1 MKPVFA
7 KKAARPDP
15 ELLTLKAELLEAQG
29 DLAQAYRQFDQ
40 ALDPELVESC
50 VYQISAVKAR
60 CNYLIRAIKE
70 RSPEAA
76 GEVPVGCVIVR
87 DGEIVGRG
95 RNRREEKQATAS
107 HAEMEAIAQANEHLG
122 TWRLDDCELY
132 VTLEPCPM
140 CAGAILNARIRRVWY
155 GARDEAFGA
164 CGGVTNLFM
173 ESFPNRPALVG
184 GILGEDC
191 RRVLADFFAGL
202 RGGEKN
208 RPSDLI

>member
-29 DLAQAYRQFDQ
+29 DLAQALALAAEADRQFDQ

-76 GEVPVGCVIVR
+76 
-87 DGEIVGRG
+87 
-95 RNRREEKQATAS
+95 AA
-107 HAEMEAIAQANEHLG
+107 
-122 TWRLDDCELY
+122 
-132 VTLEPCPM
+132 
-140 CAGAILNARIRRVWY
+140 
-155 GARDEAFGA
+155 
-164 CGGVTNLFM
+164 
-173 ESFPNRPALVG
+173 
-184 GILGEDC
+184 
-191 RRVLADFFAGL
+191 AGL
-202 RGGEKN
+202 EGA
-208 RPSDLI
+208 STWT

>member
-76 GEVPVGCVIVR
+76 AAAGLEGASSV
-87 DGEIVGRG
+87 
-95 RNRREEKQATAS
+95 NRRILAFAICSTRSEKKFARFRGLLAVGAGGSGSFFSGSPWRSRRAAS
-107 HAEMEAIAQANEHLG
+107 SAIS
-122 TWRLDDCELY
+122 
-132 VTLEPCPM
+132 
-140 CAGAILNARIRRVWY
+140 RIRPQRS
-155 GARDEAFGA
+155 
-164 CGGVTNLFM
+164 C
-173 ESFPNRPALVG
+173 ESSSSFSQSGNRNFVL
-184 GILGEDC
+184 ILTPPDS
-191 RRVLADFFAGL
+191 V
-202 RGGEKN
+202 
-208 RPSDLI
+208 